1 MDALAHDSP
10 HIVVAQGLEV
20 SRGDV
25 LQHQRVQAQLSHQPL
40 QLRVLLFKFL
50 QTQPLSHLKAAKLL
64 ASAIAGLLCDQR
76 LFAGLYRRL
85 SVRHRYFNLPKQAH
99 DLLIRYR
106 ATELVQVHFP
116 SLDIEACRQ
125 CDADRSSS

>member
-64 ASAIAGLLCDQR
+64 ASAIAGLLCSVINASLLACTVVFPFATATSICRSR
-76 LFAGLYRRL
+76 LT
-85 SVRHRYFNLPKQAH
+85 
-99 DLLIRYR
+99 I
-106 ATELVQVHFP
+106 
-116 SLDIEACRQ
+116 C
-125 CDADRSSS
+125 